1 MAMRHSALSS
11 AVCTCCTT
19 GIFCSNGRLPTCSM
33 AKHTT
38 TNSWHTARVTVSPT
52 NVYLVVGKQQVEK

>member
-11 AVCTCCTT
+11 AVCTCCTA
-19 GIFCSNGRLPTCSM
+19 GCENGRLPTCSTR
-33 AKHTT
+33 KQTIT
-38 TNSWHTARVTVSPT
+38 KSWHTARVTVSPT